1 VQQVQDDMASLVGRM
16 KNLTAFIHNQNEL
29 STVLG
34 DDGPEILAEQEALQ
48 EKLES
53 LRTQREDMRNLV
65 DELNSINRAARET
78 ARVIKEKEETPTPPP
93 KPEEAAPAAPK
104 ERVVPV
110 EYQRNVPI
118 IPAAMA
124 AATTTRWAGQPVR
137 CLNNKR
143 L

>member
-1 VQQVQDDMASLVGRM
+1 M

-65 DELNSINRAARET
+65 DELNSINRAARRLLESSKRKRRLPRLLPSQNLPQRLPRSVLFLWSIRET
-78 ARVIKEKEETPTPPP
+78 YPSYARRRPTL
-93 KPEEAAPAAPK
+93 
-104 ERVVPV
+104 
-110 EYQRNVPI
+110 
-118 IPAAMA
+118 
-124 AATTTRWAGQPVR
+124 
-137 CLNNKR
+137 LNGHFTHR
-143 L
+143 Q